1 MKALIDL
8 NVLLDVTLN
17 RPEFVKE
24 SAQALGHLVSMR
36 KSECLVAQHAVT
48 TLFYI
53 VRKQCGAESAR
64 LAVRTVL
71 KVLKVL
77 PSSRQTLIEA
87 SDARYGDYEDAVSF
101 LSAAAAGCD
110 LILTRNP
117 KDFKSSPIPVVT
129 PQTFLRELKHYSRV

>member
-1 MKALIDL
+1 
-8 NVLLDVTLN
+8 
-17 RPEFVKE
+17 
-24 SAQALGHLVSMR
+24 
-36 KSECLVAQHAVT
+36 VT

-64 LAVRTVL
+64 LAVRKVL

-117 KDFKSSPIPVVT
+117 KDFKASPVPVAT
-129 PQTFLRELKHYSRV
+129 PQTFLRER

>member
-24 SAQALGHLVSMR
+24 SALAFGHLVSMR
-36 KSECLVAQHAVT
+36 GGQCSVAQHAVT
-48 TLFYI
+48 TLYYI
-53 VRKQCGAESAR
+53 IRKQCGVECAR
-64 LAVRTVL
+64 LTVRRVL

-77 PSSRQTLIEA
+77 PASRQTLI
-87 SDARYGDYEDAVSF
+87 DAADSRYADYEDAVSF

-117 KDFKSSPIPVVT
+117 KDFALSPVLAKT
-129 PQTFLRELKHYSRV
+129 PHAFLLGRANVEKF